1 MEQEVATQLLA
12 QMAELQTAFEKS
24 SSLWSDLGPPIITGI
39 VGFFAALIPS
49 VLLERRRE
57 KRQARTLR
65 ASLIAEISGMAE
77 IIRDRGYIEA
87 LREGAEGRINTMS
100 VNVPGDYFIIYK
112 SNTASLGLLEPEEA
126 SRIVHLYHLIESVV
140 QDVIPG
146 GILYAGVGGQ
156 HGFQQDVDFLERAL
170 VLADELISGHKTKR

>member
-1 MEQEVATQLLA
+1 MATQLLT
-12 QMAELQTAFEKS
+12 QMAEVKAAVEQS
-24 SSLWSDLGPPIITGI
+24 SSLWSDLGPPAITGI
-39 VGFFAALIPS
+39 VGFFAAFIPS
-49 VLLERRRE
+49 VWLERRRE
-57 KRQARTLR
+57 KQQARTLR

-77 IIRDRGYIEA
+77 IIRARGYIEA
-87 LREGAEGRINTMS
+87 LREGVEGRRKTMS
-100 VNVPGDYFIIYK
+100 VNVPGDYFVIYK
-112 SNTASLGLLEPEEA
+112 SNTARLGLLEPEEA

-170 VLADELISGHKTKR
+170 VLADELISGHTTKR